1 MFPKSLPK
9 TAEYC
14 RNTKRLSL
22 KYPKTATRASL
33 TPSDLS
39 FCSAEAMP
47 AWSPPSACRPAPRAV
62 AYRFV
67 SLFAMFLLALVLFE
81 MLPQMHKHV
90 LRLLR
95 PLGFA
100 PKLRK

>member
-1 MFPKSLPK
+1 MNMSIFEFGHS
-9 TAEYC
+9 Y
-14 RNTKRLSL
+14 
-22 KYPKTATRASL
+22 AS
-33 TPSDLS
+33 
-39 FCSAEAMP
+39 
-47 AWSPPSACRPAPRAV
+47 
-62 AYRFV
+62 RFV